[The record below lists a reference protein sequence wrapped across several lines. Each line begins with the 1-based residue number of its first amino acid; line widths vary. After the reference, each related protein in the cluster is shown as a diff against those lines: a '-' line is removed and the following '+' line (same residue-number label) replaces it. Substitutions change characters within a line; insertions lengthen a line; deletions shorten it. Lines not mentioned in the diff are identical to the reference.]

1 MKEKIIDNRQ
11 NIVFI
16 IVIVLS
22 LWNIINTNWIKTD
35 VKSYK
40 EKIENIQ
47 VEIDSIQS
55 DNNEMSEAVV
65 VIKERVSSIT
75 NEIHEIDKNIE
86 VVKEKTDEKI
96 VNVGFIGN
104 AELERI
110 FTDRYSN

>member
-22 LWNIINTNWIKTD
+22 LWNILNTNWIKTD

-47 VEIDSIQS
+47 V
-55 DNNEMSEAVV
+55 
-65 VIKERVSSIT
+65 
-75 NEIHEIDKNIE
+75 
-86 VVKEKTDEKI
+86 
-96 VNVGFIGN
+96 
-104 AELERI
+104 
-110 FTDRYSN
+110 